1 MIIMAKKEYR
11 VYTRWLAYELR
22 QLGFTI
28 LRTEVNEYHPQFD
41 VYVFEDTSAL
51 HQKIVELS
59 AARRIQQG
67 G

>member
-1 MIIMAKKEYR
+1 MAKKEYR

-22 QLGFTI
+22 QAGFVI
-28 LRTEVNEYHPQFD
+28 LRTEINEYHPQFD
-41 VYVFEDTSAL
+41 VYVFEDSAAL

-59 AARRIQQG
+59 AARKARQG

>member
-1 MIIMAKKEYR
+1 MTKKEYR

-22 QLGFTI
+22 QLGFAI
-28 LRTEVNEYHPQFD
+28 LRTEINEYHPQFD

-59 AARRIQQG
+59 AARRVQQG

>member
-1 MIIMAKKEYR
+1 MAKKEYR

-22 QLGFTI
+22 QSGFVI
-28 LRTEVNEYHPQFD
+28 LRTEINEYHPQFD
-41 VYVFEDTSAL
+41 VYVFEDTTAL

-59 AARRIQQG
+59 VARKVRQG

>member
-1 MIIMAKKEYR
+1 MTKREYR

-41 VYVFEDTSAL
+41 VYVFEDTVAL

-59 AARRIQQG
+59 VARKARQG

>member
-1 MIIMAKKEYR
+1 MAKKEYR

>member
-1 MIIMAKKEYR
+1 MTKKEYR

-22 QLGFTI
+22 KYGFPI
-28 LRTEVNEYHPQFD
+28 IRTEVNEYHPQFD
-41 VYVFEDTSAL
+41 VYIFEDTMKL

-59 AARRIQQG
+59 AERKARQG